1 MIPCKAIPIIE
12 INIFSLVCVCIVYEC
27 YNIHLNVFII
37 RIQAIDGGFFEKFG
51 SLLRQRS
58 ERAEELEL
66 ESAHL
71 VTDSSSLRTIE
82 EAENDSG
89 TETLHDTDSEPED
102 QQSKQEELI
111 QDCTGLNVSLDAIE
125 IAVNK
130 KQKRNSRAKNKQT
143 KIGKGF
149 DFLCCYFKQSHIV
162 KIKSSS

>member
-1 MIPCKAIPIIE
+1 M
-12 INIFSLVCVCIVYEC
+12 CIVYEC

-111 QDCTGLNVSLDAIE
+111 QECTGLNVSLDAIE

-130 KQKRNSRAKNKQT
+130 KQKTINWKR
-143 KIGKGF
+143 F
-149 DFLCCYFKQSHIV
+149 
-162 KIKSSS
+162 